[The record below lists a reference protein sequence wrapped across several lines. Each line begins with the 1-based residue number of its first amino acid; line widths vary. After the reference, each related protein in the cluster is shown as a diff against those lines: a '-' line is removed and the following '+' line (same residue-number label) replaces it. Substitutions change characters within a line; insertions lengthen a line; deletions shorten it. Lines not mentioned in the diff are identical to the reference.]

1 MGSGRTRTQ
10 TDTWLFVALGVG
22 VAAAIAGITWPDSG
36 WTIVHQ
42 VAQTAGPLGFCVATL
57 YRAWRERSWVWN
69 AVAVFGVGLGSAQ
82 IGWTAM
88 GQISGPTTLDL
99 TPDLIY
105 ALSLPIGVVALVWLA
120 FAGAPGAQRWRILS
134 DSLVVALGSS
144 LFVWLTVFDPYVSSG
159 EFRSSQLGA
168 LLYPFLDLT
177 AGAIVIVAA
186 VYQPHRPMLQWLA
199 VTVLVAAASDSVS
212 ALGAGLGWAGPHS
225 LLQVMWMVAP
235 ILLTGA
241 VLQPEDR
248 SSEFPLDTPRRHLIT
263 LFVGLGVLA
272 VVLNRLMGSPLQ
284 GVGLWLGIGL
294 GAAVFINQFSIHQEL
309 RQTIAERTD
318 ALEALGRSE
327 SEFRLAFEG
336 NPLGTALIVNGR
348 IVDVNPAL
356 CTILGIERSQL
367 VGNVTRDL
375 LDGDLVPG
383 IDELEWARRPAG
395 LEAIEVEMPWTRPDG
410 EQIWLRLTVSR
421 TAETVGRRTICVVE
435 DITERRSTNER
446 LAHLAIHD
454 PLTGLPNRAA
464 FTAALAEALDR
475 DTGSVAVA
483 FLDLDRFKVINDS
496 IGHGRGDEMLTE
508 IAERIRRALAGEGT
522 AARFAGDE
530 FTLLFVDLDRP
541 RVIDRILAVQHAISQ
556 RLVLGD
562 GTVIYPT
569 ASVGVAWSSVGA
581 PPEEL
586 LSRADAAMYRAK
598 ERGRNRVEFFD
609 NGMSET
615 ATSQLRLFGELHRA
629 LERGE
634 FRVHYQPIIE
644 VASGRTTG
652 YEALVRWEHP
662 ERGLL
667 APGEFVEAAEE
678 AGLIA
683 EIGELV
689 LVEALGQ
696 LARWRERWPERD
708 LTMSVNVAARQVN
721 ETLPAVL
728 DAALAATGV
737 PPDAVWLELT
747 ESALMADARAAA
759 SVLETVR
766 NMGIHVS
773 VDDFGTGYSSMT
785 YLQRFPV
792 EGIKVDRSFV
802 AGLGGDP
809 HDEAICQAVI
819 SLGTALGMR
828 VVAEGVETRLQLNRL
843 AEMGCCG
850 AQGYL
855 FGKPQPAEQ
864 IEVDRLVPEAASNSP
879 ATPAPAR

>member
-1 MGSGRTRTQ
+1 VNTGRARTNA
-10 TDTWLFVALGVG
+10 WLFVALGVG
-22 VAAAIAGITWPDSG
+22 LSAALAGIAWPDTG
-36 WTIVHQ
+36 WAIVHQ
-42 VAQTAGPLGFCVATL
+42 VAQTAGPLGFCLATL
-57 YRAWRERSWVWN
+57 HRAWRERTWVWN

-88 GQISGPTTLDL
+88 GQISGPTSLDL

-105 ALSLPIGVVALVWLA
+105 AVTLPVGVAALVWLA
-120 FAGAPGAQRWRILS
+120 FAGAPATQRWRILS

-144 LFVWLTVFDPYVSSG
+144 LFVWLTVFEPYVSSG

-168 LLYPFLDLT
+168 LVYPFLDLT

-186 VYQPHRPMLQWLA
+186 VYQPHRPLLRWLA
-199 VTVLVAAASDSVS
+199 ATVLVAATSDSVS
-212 ALGAGLGWAGPHS
+212 ALSAGLDWAGSHP

-241 VLQPEDR
+241 VLQPDN
-248 SSEFPLDTPRRHLIT
+248 SGAEFPLDTPRRHLIT
-263 LFVGLGVLA
+263 LFFGVGVLGV
-272 VVLNRLMGSPLQ
+272 VLTRLMGSPLQ

-318 ALEALGRSE
+318 ALDALRRSE
-327 SEFRLAFEG
+327 SAFRLAFEG
-336 NPLGTALIVNGR
+336 TPLGTLLVADGR

-356 CTILGIERSQL
+356 CSILGMDRARL
-367 VGNVTRDL
+367 VGRVARDL
-375 LDGDLVPG
+375 LTGDALSEIDG
-383 IDELEWARRPAG
+383 LEWISRTQG
-395 LEAIEVEMPWTRPDG
+395 LEAIEVEMPWVRPNG
-410 EQIWLRLTVSR
+410 EEVWLRLTASR

-435 DITERRSTNER
+435 DITERRSTTER
-446 LAHLAIHD
+446 LAHLAVHD

-464 FTAALAEALDR
+464 FTAALAEALAR
-475 DTGSVAVA
+475 NTGSVAVA

-508 IAERIRRALAGEGT
+508 IAERIRQALGGDGT

-530 FTLLFVDLDRP
+530 FTLLFVDLDRA
-541 RVIDRILAVQHAISQ
+541 RVVDRILAVQHAISQ
-556 RLVLGD
+556 CLVLGD

-615 ATSQLRLFGELHRA
+615 ATSQLRLVGEMHRA

-634 FRVHYQPIIE
+634 LRVYYQPIVE
-644 VASGRTTG
+644 VASGVITG

-667 APGEFVEAAEE
+667 APGDFVDVAEE
-678 AGLIA
+678 AGLIG
-683 EIGELV
+683 EIGEWV
-689 LVEALGQ
+689 LLEALGQ
-696 LARWRERWPERD
+696 LARWRERSPKRD
-708 LTMSVNVAARQVN
+708 LTMSINLAARQVN

-759 SVLETVR
+759 SVLDTVR
-766 NMGIHVS
+766 SMGIHVS

-802 AGLGGDP
+802 AGLGGEP
-809 HDEAICQAVI
+809 QDEAICQAVI
-819 SLGTALGMR
+819 SLGTALGLR
-828 VVAEGVETRLQLNRL
+828 VVAEGVETRLQLDRL
-843 AEMGCCG
+843 IEMGCSG

-855 FGKPQPAEQ
+855 FGTPQPAEQ
-864 IEVDRLVPEAASNSP
+864 IEMNRLVPETAPSAP
-879 ATPAPAR
+879 PTPAPAR